1 VYGIPKLRLN
11 YSYPK
16 GFRSNAE
23 LPNLTR
29 GLLKLGFA
37 ESDVVNFL
45 GGNLMRVFETV
56 WKPAVSGAG
65 HKAVVAA

>member
-1 VYGIPKLRLN
+1 
-11 YSYPK
+11 
-16 GFRSNAE
+16 
-23 LPNLTR
+23 
-29 GLLKLGFA
+29 LGFA